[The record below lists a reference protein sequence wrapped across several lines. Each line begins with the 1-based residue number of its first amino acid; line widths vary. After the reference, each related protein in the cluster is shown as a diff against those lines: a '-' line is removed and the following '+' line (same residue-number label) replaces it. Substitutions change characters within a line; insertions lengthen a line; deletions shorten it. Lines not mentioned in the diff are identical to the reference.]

1 MEEIK
6 MLAENIREELE
17 DAEKYAK
24 CAAKYK
30 DTDRELSS
38 TFYTLAGEEL
48 GHMEKLHAQAAR
60 IIKAYKDKGH
70 EAPAAMQAIWDWEHE
85 KMIEHT
91 AHVRHLLESAR

>member
-6 MLAENIREELE
+6 MLLEDIREELE

-48 GHMEKLHAQAAR
+48 GHMEKLHTQGVR
-60 IIKAYKDKGH
+60 IIKAYKEKGH
-70 EAPAAMQAIWDWEHE
+70 EDQATMQTIWDWE
-85 KMIEHT
+85 KPKIIEHT

>member
-1 MEEIK
+1 MKEIK
-6 MLAENIREELE
+6 MLVEKIREELE

-30 DTDRELSS
+30 DSDRELAS

-48 GHMEKLHAQAAR
+48 GHMEKLHTQAAR